1 MAQVNNASIEFSERI
16 DEIRGQM
23 IKLFEQ
29 ECMKNNVAIEKKV
42 KKIKVKKDDNT
53 DLNIL
58 KGRINKMMYKNEL
71 KKKGGDVKNQN
82 EGNSENKFLDS
93 NDDIFNIVNDESD
106 YLDWKKIPKG
116 EKIELI
122 KKYFE
127 ERNEIPDKI
136 RDEII
141 ELIENNKLTTKKEIT
156 YDKINRKIINI
167 PLIKNINNEYILK
180 LNEKKI
186 NIKKRNMNNINKLFK

>member
-180 LNEKKI
+180 LNEKKLI
-186 NIKKRNMNNINKLFK
+186 SRKGI